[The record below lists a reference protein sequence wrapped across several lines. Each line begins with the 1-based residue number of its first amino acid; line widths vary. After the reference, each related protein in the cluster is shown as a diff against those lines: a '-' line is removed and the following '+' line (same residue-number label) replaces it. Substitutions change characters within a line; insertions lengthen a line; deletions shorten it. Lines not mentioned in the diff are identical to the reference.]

1 MKTSTFRT
9 LVLTIFTVM
18 AGYASAQ
25 FKVTMANSN
34 DPNIKFVSAINT
46 EESTFL
52 YVTKTPTQEGET
64 FTCGKLN
71 ATVGYKKYKMKNC
84 YNIPKYN
91 EAEPAYVVLDK
102 PGQSHNFLIEFEK
115 LPLNTTFDI
124 IEDVEAGQP
133 WTFSGVKIDTLTR
146 MDFIDPNDFI
156 SATPAKLFGHYASK
170 GTVYTYYMNNGI
182 VLTAHFAKGKNY
194 GKYYQVYLDIINN
207 TDHSVAFNITNV
219 EAQGYTLKKEVPTY
233 FALETLSAD
242 EYDKKV
248 RNRQAWNS
256 FFNAL
261 GQASAANN
269 AGTTTVSTSTTTN
282 SNGNSHT
289 SGGYSGGS
297 VSAAATVGTGGAAV
311 GVGVTTYGGR
321 SYSNTYSNNTTTTNS
336 STVIHDGAIQYM
348 AQQQASQNIAAYDEA
363 LAYDRANLWEN
374 YLKVNTIKSGETYG
388 GFFNIKYKK
397 ADGLM
402 IRIKIDGVIYSFP
415 VVF

>member
-1 MKTSTFRT
+1 MRTILFRT
-9 LVLTIFTVM
+9 FALSLFMVM
-18 AGYASAQ
+18 AAHISAQ

-34 DPNIKFVSAINT
+34 DPNIRFVSAINT

-52 YVTKTPTQEGET
+52 YVTKTSTQESET

-71 ATVGYKKYKMKNC
+71 ATSGYKKFKMKNC

-102 PGQSHNFLIEFEK
+102 PGQTHNFMIEFEK
-115 LPLNTTFDI
+115 LPMNTTFDI
-124 IEDVEAGQP
+124 IEEVEGGQP
-133 WTFSGVKIDTLTR
+133 WTFSGVKIDTLSR
-146 MDFIDPNDFI
+146 MEFIDPNDFI
-156 SATPAKLFGHYASK
+156 GATPAKTFGNYASK
-170 GTVYTYYMNNGI
+170 GTVYTYYLNNGI

-207 TDHSVAFNITNV
+207 TDHSIAFNITNV
-219 EAQGYTLKKEVPTY
+219 EAQGYTIKKEVPTY

-256 FFNAL
+256 FFNAW

-269 AGTTTVSTSTTTN
+269 AGTTTVNTSTTT
-282 SNGNSHT
+282 SSYGSSHT

-297 VSAAATVGTGGAAV
+297 VSAAAAVGTGGAAV
-311 GVGVTTYGGR
+311 GVGASAYAGR
-321 SYSNTYSNNTTTTNS
+321 SYSDTYSSNTTTTNS

-348 AQQQASQNIAAYDEA
+348 AQQQAAQNIAAYDEA

-374 YLKVNTIKSGETYG
+374 YLKVNTIKSGEAYG

-397 ADGLM
+397 ADGLV
-402 IRIKIDGVIYSFP
+402 IKIKIDGVVYTFP
-415 VVF
+415 VAC